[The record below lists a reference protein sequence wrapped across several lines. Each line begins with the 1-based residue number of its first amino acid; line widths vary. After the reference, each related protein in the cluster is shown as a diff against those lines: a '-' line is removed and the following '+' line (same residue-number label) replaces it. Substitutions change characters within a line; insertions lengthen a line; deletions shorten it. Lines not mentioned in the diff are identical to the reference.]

1 MKQVNPRVLVL
12 TSILNRLGSY
22 NIKTFESRLVLQK
35 TVYFLQK
42 FGLDFGYKFT
52 WYVYGPYS
60 TDLTKESY
68 EIEELDKVPSINFI
82 DPKFEAA
89 LNKMKEFVGDK
100 KTNANWLELLAS
112 ISFLKSL
119 GKTEKEIR
127 EVIHHKRTHFT
138 DQQYESACQY
148 LNRWKI

>member
-100 KTNANWLELLAS
+100 KTNANWLELL
-112 ISFLKSL
+112 
-119 GKTEKEIR
+119 
-127 EVIHHKRTHFT
+127 
-138 DQQYESACQY
+138 
-148 LNRWKI
+148 